1 MDTEQWV
8 SLLGGVAVAVAV
20 RLSNVIVAGLARVF
34 GVEAPEPIPTV
45 VEAAPTPTGTSY
57 QRKET

>member
-20 RLSNVIVAGLARVF
+20 RLSNVIVAGLARLF
-34 GVEAPEPIPTV
+34 GVDTPQPIPHPPG
-45 VEAAPTPTGTSY
+45 E
-57 QRKET
+57 EN